1 QAICDILFGD
11 YNPSGKL
18 PLTFYRSVEDIPD
31 YQNYSMQDR
40 TYRYFRGTPV
50 YPFGYGLSYTSFGYS
65 NLRINVDAE
74 GRLHVTAVVTNKGQM
89 DGDEVVQMYVSNKR
103 NFVTPLRS
111 LKGFERIFLKAG
123 ESHEVEF
130 VLTKEDLT
138 LTGSTGETIP
148 MKGKVEI
155 SVGGCQGSQTVIPST
170 TEAITESIN
179 IY

>member
-1 QAICDILFGD
+1 
-11 YNPSGKL
+11 
-18 PLTFYRSVEDIPD
+18 
-31 YQNYSMQDR
+31 M
-40 TYRYFRGTPV
+40 
-50 YPFGYGLSYTSFGYS
+50 
-65 NLRINVDAE
+65 
-74 GRLHVTAVVTNKGQM
+74 TNKGQM